1 MSVLELFTGEV
12 SWETGIAAGQ
22 VLESYVDRAGAS
34 GMGADGL
41 PLMPVGVVQVLRK
54 CFRQK
59 PEDRWGTMLEVAEAP
74 KGVYREGVP
83 VGSIRGLLPPLCE
96 PLIGRRSGMT
106 AG

>member
-1 MSVLELFTGEV
+1 VSVLELFTGEV

-59 PEDRWGTMLEVAEAP
+59 PEDGGGRCLRSL
-74 KGVYREGVP
+74 KLSREFIVKVP